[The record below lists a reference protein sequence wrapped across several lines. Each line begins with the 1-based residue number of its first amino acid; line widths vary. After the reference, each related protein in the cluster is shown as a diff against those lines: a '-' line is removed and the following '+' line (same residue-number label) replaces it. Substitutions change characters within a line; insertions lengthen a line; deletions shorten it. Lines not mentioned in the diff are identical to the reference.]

1 MGKKNDELLEAV
13 KFARAYEKLAVA
25 EAQNRAKLR
34 VIEETK
40 DAHDAVIE
48 AVRAALMA
56 GQTAR
61 QIGFAYGSSDP
72 NTARKLV
79 QEAMLNEDGETV
91 NEHPNWTLKKNSDG
105 TFSITAH
112 SLGETGLNGFGVFQ
126 VDEDGENFSL
136 IEGDLFLQ
144 IQLYKLGYKD
154 AVLKEAK

>member
-1 MGKKNDELLEAV
+1 MPKKEELLEAV
-13 KFARAYEKLAVA
+13 KFARAHEKLAIA
-25 EAQNRAKLR
+25 EAQARAKVR
-34 VIEETK
+34 IVEETK
-40 DAHDAVIE
+40 EAHDKVIE
-48 AVRAALMA
+48 AVREALMA

-72 NTARKLV
+72 STARRLV
-79 QEAMLNEDGETV
+79 QEALLNDDGETI
-91 NEHPNWTLKKNSDG
+91 NEHPNWTLKKNADG

-112 SLGETGLNGFGVFQ
+112 SLGDTGMSGFGVFKI
-126 VDEDGENFSL
+126 DDDGENFSL